1 MVAASL
7 TKKTGLRFG
16 GRVAA
21 RWALVGFL
29 IPSLV
34 YVALF
39 FGYPVYKDIVISF
52 QNYGFTAVAA
62 GHGSFVG
69 WNNYRAML
77 ASSVT
82 MRALVNTLAF
92 TVASV
97 VFQFSIG
104 FGMALYLNK
113 NFAGASVLRR
123 VMLIP
128 WIMPLV
134 VTGTMFSLIFSTS
147 NGLANQM
154 LQAIGVI
161 SSPVG
166 WLTTGDLAVVAIII
180 ANIWAG
186 VPFNAVLIYS
196 GLQDVPVEQL
206 EAASIDGAN
215 AWQRFLHVTVPSM
228 RSVLLIVLM
237 LGVVYTVKVFDLVI
251 VLTGGGPANE
261 SQLMSSWAYT
271 QAFSLFQFGTG
282 TAVGNILLIFSF
294 LVGIVYLLVS
304 RGDASGGGG
313 LR

>member
-16 GRVAA
+16 GRVSA

-134 VTGTMFSLIFSTS
+134 VTGTMFSLIFSTLS
-147 NGLANQM
+147 TPSYPTLE
-154 LQAIGVI
+154 
-161 SSPVG
+161 
-166 WLTTGDLAVVAIII
+166 T
-180 ANIWAG
+180 
-186 VPFNAVLIYS
+186 S
-196 GLQDVPVEQL
+196 G
-206 EAASIDGAN
+206 
-215 AWQRFLHVTVPSM
+215 
-228 RSVLLIVLM
+228 
-237 LGVVYTVKVFDLVI
+237 
-251 VLTGGGPANE
+251 
-261 SQLMSSWAYT
+261 
-271 QAFSLFQFGTG
+271 
-282 TAVGNILLIFSF
+282 
-294 LVGIVYLLVS
+294 
-304 RGDASGGGG
+304 
-313 LR
+313 